1 LYKNPAILILD
12 EATSAIDAES
22 EKRIMENLRRRSCT
36 CITVAHRLSTI
47 RNSDLILVMDKGRI
61 VQAGT
66 HEALMNREGLYRK
79 LLAQA

>member
-1 LYKNPAILILD
+1 
-12 EATSAIDAES
+12 
-22 EKRIMENLRRRSCT
+22 MENLRRRSCT

-61 VQAGT
+61 VQCGT
-66 HEALMNREGLYRK
+66 HELLMNQDGLYRK